1 MSKYTLLNAVTATG
15 APGNTVAFTKNPETI
30 NFQVV
35 DTGGAT
41 QITIDIETTNNGG
54 TNWDVLLTHDV
65 TADGDS
71 FVYSGNPGEEIRGNL
86 TVLTAGTSPTVTLT
100 AVE

>member
-1 MSKYTLLNAVTATG
+1 MSKYVMLNAVTATG
-15 APGNTVAFTKNPETI
+15 ATEPVGFTKNPETL

-41 QITIDIETTNNGG
+41 QITIDIETSNDG

-65 TADGDS
+65 TASGDG
-71 FVYSGNPGEEIRGNL
+71 FVYSGNPGAEIRANL

>member
-1 MSKYTLLNAVTATG
+1 MSKYLMLDAATATG
-15 APGNTVAFTKNPETI
+15 AGSEVGFSKNPETL

-41 QITIDIETTNNGG
+41 QITIAIETSNDGG
-54 TNWDVLLTHDV
+54 TTYDTLLTHDV
-65 TADGDS
+65 TADGDT
-71 FVYSGNPGEEIRGNL
+71 FQFSGNPGETIQANL
-86 TVLTAGTSPTVTLT
+86 TVLTAGTSPTVTLR

>member
-1 MSKYTLLNAVTATG
+1 MSKYVLLNAVTATG
-15 APGNTVAFTKNPETI
+15 ATEPVGFTKNPETL

-41 QITIDIETTNNGG
+41 QITIAIETSNDD
-54 TNWDVLLTHDV
+54 TNWDTLLTHDV
-65 TADGDS
+65 TADGDT
-71 FVYSGNPGEEIRGNL
+71 FVYSGNPGGAIRANL
-86 TVLTAGTSPTVTLT
+86 TVLTAGTAPTVTLT